1 MKNAPDD
8 KILTRSFG
16 NRCRQL
22 RNDIGESQMEFSE
35 SICMDRSYYASIETG
50 VRNVTLQSMAKIA
63 MGFDMP
69 LSELLWGVEYFGP
82 YV

>member
-1 MKNAPDD
+1 MKNVDDD
-8 KILTRSFG
+8 KTLMRSFG
-16 NRCRQL
+16 DRCRQL
-22 RNDIGESQMEFSE
+22 RRRTGMSQMEFSE

-50 VRNVTLQSMAKIA
+50 ARNVTLQSMKKIA